1 MNKTKK
7 GLSTKIN
14 NPKNLNL
21 IINSDTYKLAYEDI
35 SLLNRNEMRG
45 VRMLLEI
52 TKPDLILEENN
63 IISTIIIFGG
73 ASIAEESKTKEK
85 IEDIKKLIK
94 KNPSSVLLKRNIN
107 RLENLLSM
115 SHYYQS
121 AREFSKLA
129 SINNQNKACHSNVIV
144 TGGGP
149 GIMEAANRGAFE
161 ANCKSIGLNISLPNE
176 QIPNSFITPGLCFKF
191 NYFALRKI
199 HFVMRSVGAVFFPG
213 GFGTLDELFEL
224 LTLRQTGM
232 KDQIP
237 IILFG
242 REYWNKIINFEYL
255 ADLGLISDEHLNL
268 FEYADTAS
276 EAWEIIK
283 LSNTSNNDRNTK
295 NNKASH
301 NTSDLP

>member
-1 MNKTKK
+1 MNKTQK
-7 GLSTKIN
+7 GISTKIN
-14 NPKNLNL
+14 NSKNLNL

-35 SLLNRNEMRG
+35 GLLNRNEMRG

-52 TKPDLILEENN
+52 TKPDLILEENK
-63 IISTIIIFGG
+63 ILSTIIIFGG

-85 IEDIKKLIK
+85 IDDIKKLIK
-94 KNPSSVLLKRNIN
+94 KNPSSVLLKRNLN

-129 SINNQNKACHSNVIV
+129 SINNQRKSCNSHVIV

-176 QIPNSFITPGLCFKF
+176 QIPNAFITPGLCFKF

-199 HFVMRSVGAVFFPG
+199 HFVMRSIGAVFFPG

-232 KDQIP
+232 KNKIP

-242 REYWNKIINFEYL
+242 REYWDKIINFEYL

-283 LSNTSNNDRNTK
+283 SSNI
-295 NNKASH
+295 
-301 NTSDLP
+301 SD

>member
-1 MNKTKK
+1 MNKTQK
-7 GLSTKIN
+7 GISTKIN
-14 NPKNLNL
+14 NSKNLNL

-35 SLLNRNEMRG
+35 GLLNRNEMRG
-45 VRMLLEI
+45 VRMLIEI
-52 TKPDLILEENN
+52 TKPDLILEENK
-63 IISTIIIFGG
+63 ILSTIIIFGG
-73 ASIAEESKTKEK
+73 ASITEESKTKEK
-85 IEDIKKLIK
+85 IDDIKKLIK
-94 KNPSSVLLKRNIN
+94 KNPSSVLLKRNLS

-115 SHYYQS
+115 SHYYHS

-129 SINNQNKACHSNVIV
+129 SKNNQSKSCNSHVIV

-176 QIPNSFITPGLCFKF
+176 QIPNAFITPGLCFKF

-199 HFVMRSVGAVFFPG
+199 HFVMRSIGAVFFPG

-232 KDQIP
+232 KNKIP

-242 REYWNKIINFEYL
+242 REYWDKIINFEYL

-283 LSNTSNNDRNTK
+283 SSNI
-295 NNKASH
+295 
-301 NTSDLP
+301 SD

>member
-1 MNKTKK
+1 MNKTQK
-7 GLSTKIN
+7 GISTKIN
-14 NPKNLNL
+14 NSKNLNL
-21 IINSDTYKLAYEDI
+21 IINSDTYKSAYEDI
-35 SLLNRNEMRG
+35 GLLNRNEMRG

-52 TKPDLILEENN
+52 TKPDLILEENK
-63 IISTIIIFGG
+63 ILSTIIIFGG

-85 IEDIKKLIK
+85 IDDIKKLIK
-94 KNPSSVLLKRNIN
+94 KNPSSVLLKRNLN

-129 SINNQNKACHSNVIV
+129 SINNQSKSCNSHVIV

-176 QIPNSFITPGLCFKF
+176 QIPNAFITPGLCFKF

-199 HFVMRSVGAVFFPG
+199 HFVMRSIGAVFFPG

-232 KDQIP
+232 KNKIP

-242 REYWNKIINFEYL
+242 REYWDKIINFEYL
-255 ADLGLISDEHLNL
+255 ADLGLISDAHLNL

-283 LSNTSNNDRNTK
+283 SSNI
-295 NNKASH
+295 
-301 NTSDLP
+301 SD

>member
-1 MNKTKK
+1 MNKTEK
-7 GLSTKIN
+7 GISTKIDN
-14 NPKNLNL
+14 SKNLNL

-35 SLLNRNEMRG
+35 GLLNRNEMRG

-52 TKPDLILEENN
+52 TKPDLILEENK
-63 IISTIIIFGG
+63 ILSTIIIFGG

-85 IEDIKKLIK
+85 IDDIKKLIK
-94 KNPSSVLLKRNIN
+94 KNPSSVLLKRNLN
-107 RLENLLSM
+107 RLENLLLM

-129 SINNQNKACHSNVIV
+129 SINNQSKSCNSHVIV

-176 QIPNSFITPGLCFKF
+176 QIPNAFITPGLCFKF

-199 HFVMRSVGAVFFPG
+199 HFVMRSIGAVFFPG

-232 KDQIP
+232 KNKIP

-242 REYWNKIINFEYL
+242 REYWDKIINFEYL

-283 LSNTSNNDRNTK
+283 SSNISV
-295 NNKASH
+295 
-301 NTSDLP
+301 

>member
-7 GLSTKIN
+7 GLSNKIN
-14 NPKNLNL
+14 DSKNLNL

-35 SLLNRNEMRG
+35 GLLNRNEMRG

-52 TKPDLILEENN
+52 TKPDLILEENK
-63 IISTIIIFGG
+63 ILSTIIIFGG

-85 IEDIKKLIK
+85 IDDIKKLIK
-94 KNPSSVLLKRNIN
+94 KNPSSVLLKRNLN

-129 SINNQNKACHSNVIV
+129 SINNQSKSCNSHVIV

-176 QIPNSFITPGLCFKF
+176 QIPNAFITPGLCFKF

-199 HFVMRSVGAVFFPG
+199 HFVMRSIGAVFFPG

-232 KDQIP
+232 KNKIP

-242 REYWNKIINFEYL
+242 REYWDKIINFEYL

-283 LSNTSNNDRNTK
+283 SSNI
-295 NNKASH
+295 
-301 NTSDLP
+301 SD

>member
-7 GLSTKIN
+7 GLSNKN
-14 NPKNLNL
+14 NNSKNLNL

-35 SLLNRNEMRG
+35 GLLNKNEMRG

-52 TKPDLILEENN
+52 TKPDLILEENK
-63 IISTIIIFGG
+63 ILSTVIIFGG
-73 ASIAEESKTKEK
+73 ASITEKSKTKEK
-85 IEDIKKLIK
+85 IADAKKLIE
-94 KNPSSVLLKRNIN
+94 KNPSSIWLKRNLN
-107 RLENLLSM
+107 RLENLLTM

-121 AREFSKLA
+121 AREFSQLA
-129 SINNQNKACHSNVIV
+129 SINNQNKNCNSHVIV

-161 ANCKSIGLNISLPNE
+161 ANCKSIGFNISLPNE
-176 QIPNSFITPGLCFKF
+176 QIPNAFITPGLCFKF

-199 HFVMRSVGAVFFPG
+199 HFVMRSIGAVFFPG

-232 KDQIP
+232 KNKIP

-255 ADLGLISDEHLNL
+255 ADLGLIADEHLNL
-268 FEYADTAS
+268 FEYADTAA

-283 LSNTSNNDRNTK
+283 SSNI
-295 NNKASH
+295 
-301 NTSDLP
+301 SD

>member
-1 MNKTKK
+1 MKK
-7 GLSTKIN
+7 HISPKIN
-14 NPKNLNL
+14 NLKNLNL
-21 IINSDTYKLAYEDI
+21 IINSDSYKLAHEDI
-35 SLLNRNEMRG
+35 GFLSRDEMRG

-52 TKPDLILEENN
+52 TKPDLILEANK
-63 IISTIIIFGG
+63 ILSTIIIFGG
-73 ASIAEESKTKEK
+73 ASITEESNTKK
-85 IEDIKKLIK
+85 RVKNIKELIK
-94 KNPSSVLLKRNIN
+94 KNPTSILLKRNLS

-121 AREFSKLA
+121 AMEFSKLA
-129 SINNQNKACHSNVIV
+129 SINNQNKKYNSDVIV

-176 QIPNSFITPGLCFKF
+176 QIPNAFITPGLCFKF

-199 HFVMRSVGAVFFPG
+199 HFVMRSIAAVFFPG

-224 LTLRQTGM
+224 LTLLQTGM
-232 KDQIP
+232 KTKIP

-242 REYWNKIINFEYL
+242 REYWDKIINFEYL
-255 ADLGLISDEHLNL
+255 ADHGLIADEHLNL
-268 FEYADTAS
+268 FKYADSAS

-283 LSNTSNNDRNTK
+283 LSKNTV
-295 NNKASH
+295 
-301 NTSDLP
+301 